1 MKDAAVSLESKMDAN
16 KKRKIKFEDGSVS
29 IFVYIASFISLNLK
43 PQGAAT
49 KKSDAFSLIY
59 LHYLQHYKDTT
70 NVFGSTLTLVRYLK
84 FCYQWCVACLA
95 NFSRGV
101 TAKKV

>member
-1 MKDAAVSLESKMDAN
+1 MFILREMKDAAVSSESKMDAN
-16 KKRKIKFEDGSVS
+16 KKREITFEDDSDS
-29 IFVYIASFISLNLK
+29 KFVYKASFISLN
-43 PQGAAT
+43 
-49 KKSDAFSLIY
+49 
-59 LHYLQHYKDTT
+59 
-70 NVFGSTLTLVRYLK
+70 LK